1 MALPRMN
8 VVPAR
13 PARDVVGAA
22 ARAAE
27 RRADVRRSA
36 VFMMASI
43 DVVRS
48 IGCVVCCCW
57 CCGVERSWNSG
68 EASDLL
74 TAHFVI
80 CEHAD
85 RRAQSSSTPSRP
97 CAPRPMMTL
106 ACRLTFA

>member
-1 MALPRMN
+1 VALPRTN

-13 PARDVVGAA
+13 PARDVTGAA

-43 DVVRS
+43 GMAGS
-48 IGCVVCCCW
+48 IECLACCCV
-57 CCGVERSWNSG
+57 GGEVVEVVEVWGSFG
-68 EASDLL
+68 FIAG
-74 TAHFVI
+74 HFVI
-80 CEHAD
+80 CKHAD
-85 RRAQSSSTPSRP
+85 RRAQSSSTSSRP

-106 ACRLTFA
+106 AWRLTVA

>member
-1 MALPRMN
+1 MAFPRTN

-36 VFMMASI
+36 VFMVASI

-48 IGCVVCCCW
+48 IECVVCCC
-57 CCGVERSWNSG
+57 
-68 EASDLL
+68 
-74 TAHFVI
+74 
-80 CEHAD
+80 
-85 RRAQSSSTPSRP
+85 
-97 CAPRPMMTL
+97 
-106 ACRLTFA
+106 